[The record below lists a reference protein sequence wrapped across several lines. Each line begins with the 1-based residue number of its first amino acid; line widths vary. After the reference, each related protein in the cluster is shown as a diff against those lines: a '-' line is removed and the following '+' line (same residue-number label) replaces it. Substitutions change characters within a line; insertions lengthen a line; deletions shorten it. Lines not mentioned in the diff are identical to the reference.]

1 LLPYRRGGTD
11 DRYDTRRWD
20 GWEIVS
26 HKVILDKYLVV
37 GGIGGELV
45 IVDLISGKVSV
56 HSDECSWRSCV
67 YAFSCWLRQQQ
78 VLRTCKLPGTW
89 ANNLALHVWQGQ
101 PRLIVCSNSFLE
113 TVQGALAKPPVGPQG
128 SYQPAAAGSIF
139 LSRYAG
145 ALAQVG
151 VCPTARP

>member
-1 LLPYRRGGTD
+1 
-11 DRYDTRRWD
+11 
-20 GWEIVS
+20 VS

-45 IVDLISGKVSV
+45 IVDLISGKVCCTFSIILLLALMRL
-56 HSDECSWRSCV
+56 CS
-67 YAFSCWLRQQQ
+67 Q

-89 ANNLALHVWQGQ
+89 TNNLALHVWQGH

-113 TVQGALAKPPVGPQG
+113 AIQGALAQPPFEFHRADRPT
-128 SYQPAAAGSIF
+128 ANSIF
-139 LSRYAG
+139 ISRYEG

-151 VCPTARP
+151 VRPNARP